1 MAIADMAPVTGRVR
15 YDGSRFGI
23 GGLFLKTMLLSVVT
37 LGIYNFWGRT
47 QIRRAIWGAVS
58 VDGEP
63 FEYTG
68 TGKELFFG
76 FLKAIAVLIGL
87 GVVLAGIGFILGR
100 LLQSRVALPVSM
112 AAFYLI
118 VAVLAVAAVYLATR
132 YRLSRT
138 LWRGI
143 RFGLDGTARQFVL
156 GTIGYSLLTVVTLGI
171 CMPLLRTWQAR
182 TIVNNARY
190 GTVPFRMEA
199 RGAKLIWPWILTML
213 LAGPTLGIMLV
224 WYRVREFRYWS
235 STVSI
240 AGLKL
245 EGRLRLGQVL
255 GPAILLAVITIA
267 IFAALLVPTMLDVIE
282 AARTHTPPPPSTS
295 ALTIIGIWL
304 YVALA
309 PTIGFVVL
317 GHPVLKASCETM
329 AIGGALDLEAV
340 AQSSDAGPRT
350 GEGLFALLDGGGL

>member
-1 MAIADMAPVTGRVR
+1 MSIADGVPRTGRVR

-23 GGLFLKTMLLSVVT
+23 GGLFLKTVLLSLVT

-47 QIRRAIWGAVS
+47 QIRRAVWGATS

-76 FLKAIAVLIGL
+76 FLKAIALLIGIGL
-87 GVVLAGIGFILGR
+87 ALFVVGWVGGMLAHSGVILSLVL
-100 LLQSRVALPVSM
+100 PT
-112 AAFYLI
+112 FYL
-118 VAVLAVAAVYLATR
+118 VLAVLAVAAVYLATR

-143 RFGLDGTARQFVL
+143 RFGLDGTAGRFVL
-156 GTIGYSLLTVVTLGI
+156 GTIGYSLLTAVTLGI
-171 CMPLLRTWQAR
+171 CLPLLRTWQTR
-182 TIVNNARY
+182 TVVNNARY

-199 RGAKLIWPWILTML
+199 RGATLIWPWVLTML
-213 LAGPTLGIMLV
+213 LAVPTLGVMLV

-235 STVSI
+235 STISV

-245 EGRLRLGQVL
+245 DSRLRLGQVL
-255 GPAILLAVITIA
+255 GPAILLAVVTV
-267 IFAALLVPTMLDVIE
+267 IFFVALLLPTVLDVME
-282 AARTHTPPPPSTS
+282 AVRTRAPQPPANT
-295 ALTIIGIWL
+295 LLIVGIWL

-309 PTIGFVVL
+309 PTINFVVL
-317 GHPVLKASCETM
+317 GHPVLKAGCETM

-350 GEGLFALLDGGGL
+350 GEGLFAVLDGGGL

>member
-1 MAIADMAPVTGRVR
+1 MAIDDLAPRTGRVG

-23 GGLFLKTMLLSVVT
+23 GGLFLKTMLLSLVT

-47 QIRRAIWGAVS
+47 QIRRAVWGATS

-76 FLKAIAVLIGL
+76 FLKAIGILILLGLALFVLGWVGSLLAHSGI
-87 GVVLAGIGFILGR
+87 VLQFVPL
-100 LLQSRVALPVSM
+100 
-112 AAFYLI
+112 AFYL
-118 VAVLAVAAVYLATR
+118 VLSVLAVAAVYLATR

-143 RFGLDGTARQFVL
+143 RFGLDGNARSFVL
-156 GTIGYSLLTVVTLGI
+156 GTIGYSLLALATLGI
-171 CMPLLRTWQAR
+171 CLPLLRTWQTR

-199 RGAKLIWPWILTML
+199 RGATLIWPWVLTML

-224 WYRVREFRYWS
+224 WYRVREFRTWS
-235 STVSI
+235 SSI
-240 AGLKL
+240 SVAGLKL
-245 EGRLRLGQVL
+245 DSRLRLGDVL
-255 GPAILLAVITIA
+255 GPAILLAVITVV
-267 IFAALLVPTMLDVIE
+267 FFVALLLPTVFDLLE
-282 AARTHTPPPPSTS
+282 AWRTRVPPPPTSTLS
-295 ALTIIGIWL
+295 IVGIWI

-309 PTIGFVVL
+309 PTINFIVL

>member
-1 MAIADMAPVTGRVR
+1 MA

-76 FLKAIAVLIGL
+76 FLKAIALLISIGL
-87 GVVLAGIGFILGR
+87 ALFVIGWVGGMLARSRIG
-100 LLQSRVALPVSM
+100 LLLASL
-112 AAFYLI
+112 AFYLI
-118 VAVLAVAAVYLATR
+118 VAALAVAAVYLATR

-143 RFGLDGTARQFVL
+143 RFGLDGTAGRFVL
-156 GTIGYSLLTVVTLGI
+156 GTIGYSLLTVATLGI
-171 CMPLLRTWQAR
+171 CLPLLRTWQAR

-235 STVSI
+235 STISI
-240 AGLKL
+240 AGLRL
-245 EGRLRLGQVL
+245 DGRLRLGQVL

-267 IFAALLVPTMLDVIE
+267 IFAALLVPSIVAAVE
-282 AARTHTPPPPSTS
+282 AARTHAPPPATSTVMI
-295 ALTIIGIWL
+295 LGIWA

-309 PTIGFVVL
+309 PTIGFVIL

>member
-1 MAIADMAPVTGRVR
+1 MG

-76 FLKAIAVLIGL
+76 FLKAIALLIGL
-87 GVVLAGIGFILGR
+87 ALALLVIGYVLGR
-100 LLQSRVALPVSM
+100 LLQFRAVLSVAVV
-112 AAFYLI
+112 AFYL
-118 VAVLAVAAVYLATR
+118 VVSVLAVAAVYLATR

-138 LWRGI
+138 LWRSI
-143 RFGLDGTARQFVL
+143 RFGLDGTAGRFVM
-156 GTIGYSLLTVVTLGI
+156 GTIGYSLLTLVTLGI
-171 CMPLLRTWQAR
+171 CLPLLRTWQTR

-199 RGAKLIWPWILTML
+199 QGAKLIWPWVLTML
-213 LAGPTLGIMLV
+213 LAVPTLGIMLV

-240 AGLKL
+240 AGLKF

-255 GPAILLAVITIA
+255 GPAILLAVITVA
-267 IFAALLVPTMLDVIE
+267 IFAALLVPTMFAAME
-282 AARTHTPPPPSTS
+282 AARTHAPPPPS

-309 PTIGFVVL
+309 PAINFVVL
-317 GHPVLKASCETM
+317 GHPVLKAGCETM

>member
-1 MAIADMAPVTGRVR
+1 MAIDNLAPRTGRVG

-23 GGLFLKTMLLSVVT
+23 GGLFLKTMLLSLVT

-47 QIRRAIWGAVS
+47 QIRRAVWGATS

-63 FEYTG
+63 FEYIG
-68 TGKELFFG
+68 TGKELLFG
-76 FLKAIAVLIGL
+76 FLKAIAILIGVGAAL
-87 GVVLAGIGFILGR
+87 FGITFVMAR
-100 LLQSRVALPVSM
+100 LLRSGMVLQLAPL
-112 AAFYLI
+112 AFYLI
-118 VAVLAVAAVYLATR
+118 LSVLAVAAVYLATR

-143 RFGLDGTARQFVL
+143 RFGLDGEAWSFVK
-156 GTIGYSLLTVVTLGI
+156 GTIGYSLLALATLGI
-171 CMPLLRTWQAR
+171 CLPLLRTWQTR

-199 RGAKLIWPWILTML
+199 RGATLIWPWVLTML

-224 WYRVREFRYWS
+224 WYRVREFRTWS
-235 STVSI
+235 SSI
-240 AGLKL
+240 SVAGLKL
-245 EGRLRLGQVL
+245 DSRLRLGDVL
-255 GPAILLAVITIA
+255 GPAILLTVITVVFFI
-267 IFAALLVPTMLDVIE
+267 ALLLPTVFDLLE
-282 AARTHTPPPPSTS
+282 AWRTRVPPPPTSTLS
-295 ALTIIGIWL
+295 IVGIWI

-309 PTIGFVVL
+309 PTINFIVL